1 VRLRSQTD
9 PPLYPHEKEL
19 GYLKVELLRI
29 CVSLVSDRLLNRPSE
44 LAPMRLPAIVCLTFF
59 LSTFVWGQ
67 PFKNLDDGH
76 RFRSL
81 VGHSAGVN
89 HTGFKSLNDGGALFS
104 FGNRI
109 PTELYRTNQILLNG
123 SGISLSDVNGDGQ
136 ADIFATSISGAN
148 ALLLN
153 KGDWKF
159 DDVTQSAGV
168 GLDSV
173 YSSGS
178 VLADLDGD
186 QDVDL
191 LVSSLKSGTFL
202 FNNDGHG
209 VFTDITSQLGIQ
221 TGVGGMSIT
230 VGDYD
235 LDGLLDFY
243 VTNYRAA
250 ALMDVP
256 NARMNLGVKG
266 GKKIITDFN
275 GRSVSEP
282 DLVNRF
288 YVDERGGIGEYGE
301 QDSLFRNLGNLR
313 FERVSFTA
321 GSFLDAEGSPLT
333 QAPFDWGL
341 AAAFRDFNQDG
352 LPDLY
357 VCNDFDTPD
366 RIWINQ
372 GDGRFRALRSDGL
385 RQSSWFSMGID
396 FADVNRDGW
405 DDFLTLDMLG
415 SSHHARMTQL
425 GDISPAQH
433 LIKNPAARPQFLKTC
448 LFMNQGDGGYS
459 EVGQFAGLSATDWA
473 WCPAFLDVDLDGW
486 EDLLVTNGNERDG
499 RNLDVAAVLKQLRAQ
514 NRMSDD
520 RIFTERMRFPRLPTA
535 NQAYRNNRNGTFT
548 ELGETWGFAHHG
560 VSHGL
565 AFADL
570 DNDGDLDA
578 VVNHLNEPLGVY
590 RNETSRPR
598 VAVRLKG
605 RAPNTAG
612 VGARI
617 VFRVGDHVQA
627 QEIMAGGRYLSSDE
641 PMRVFGIPEKS
652 GNQSLEVH
660 WPRGGTSHV
669 SGVLPNRLYELAEPE
684 VDGVHGKKSR
694 GVISEERG
702 WFEDVSH
709 LVEFVHGRQ
718 DFDDLSRQ
726 PMLLRRY
733 GDLGPG
739 VAWYDIDSDGF
750 DDLLVGSGRGGKLGI
765 FRNNE
770 GEAFA
775 VYDRPPF
782 DRPVSRDTTSILGVT
797 LRSRDPAVLIGLS
810 NYEDGLA
817 LGTTVVQNRFRSKVP
832 VVVRGGDASSVGPMA
847 LSDWDQDG
855 DLDLFVGGRFLV
867 GRIPESPRSSLF
879 LNNSGQFKRMEQDNE
894 SIAGI
899 GMVSGAIFTDVD
911 GDSDPD
917 LVCALEW
924 GSIQLFLNEKGQFRR
939 ATDEW
944 GLSDYRGFWN
954 GVHAGDFNADGKM
967 DLVASNWGLN
977 SPYQRYAKR
986 PLELFSGDF
995 DGNGQIDMLV
1005 GAFDSQL
1012 EQAVPI
1018 RQLGT
1023 LAAGL
1028 PAMNQLF
1035 TSHQSFAES
1044 STAEILKGLKA
1055 KATSLSA
1062 NWLQSTVFMNRG
1074 TKFDAKPLPAKAQ
1087 WSPAFGV
1094 SVADFDGDGHE
1105 DLFLAQ
1111 NYFGIRGDVSR
1122 YDAGQ
1127 GLVLRGLGDGHFEE
1141 LGSVESGIRIIGEQ
1155 RGAAVA
1161 DFDHDGRVDLAV
1173 GQNGLPLK
1181 LYRNQAAKPGLRV
1194 TLVGGG
1200 DNPTAV
1206 GAGLWLSGD
1215 GIRGPLREIRA
1226 GAGYLSQDAPTQVL
1240 TIAEGL
1246 PQELNVVWPDGKR
1259 AGYAIEAGDTELT
1272 IRYDGAIKRKSE

>member
-1 VRLRSQTD
+1 VKRICRFHT
-9 PPLYPHEKEL
+9 HEKPPS
-19 GYLKVELLRI
+19 YLEIELLRI
-29 CVSLVSDRLLNRPSE
+29 CVSLVAYQLLNWPRESI
-44 LAPMRLPAIVCLTFF
+44 PMRLPAIVCLSFA
-59 LSTFVWGQ
+59 LSTIASGQ
-67 PFKNLDDGH
+67 PFQSIEDGH
-76 RFRSL
+76 RFRPL
-81 VGHSAGVN
+81 EVLPAG
-89 HTGFKSLNDGGALFS
+89 TSQAGFTSLNDGGALFS

-136 ADIFATSISGAN
+136 PDIFATSIGGAN
-148 ALLLN
+148 TLLLN
-153 KGDWKF
+153 KGDWEF

-168 GLDSV
+168 GLDSI
-173 YSSGS
+173 YSTGS

-191 LVSSLKSGTFL
+191 LVSTLRNGTFL
-202 FNNDGHG
+202 FSNDGHG
-209 VFTDITSQLGIQ
+209 VFMDITSESGIK

-243 VTNYRAA
+243 VTSYRAS

-266 GKKIITDFN
+266 GKKVITDFN

-288 YVDERGGIGEYGE
+288 YIDERGGIGEYGE
-301 QDSLFRNLGNLR
+301 QDSLFRNLGDFR
-313 FERVSFTA
+313 FERVSFTGGA
-321 GSFLDAEGSPLT
+321 FLDTEGNPLT

-341 AAAFRDFNQDG
+341 AAAFRDINQDG

-366 RIWINQ
+366 RVWINQ
-372 GDGRFRALRSDGL
+372 GNGRFRSLRSDGL
-385 RQSSWFSMGID
+385 RQTSWFSMGVD

-415 SSHHARMTQL
+415 SSHRARMTQL
-425 GDISPAQH
+425 GDIAPAQN

-459 EVGQFAGLSATDWA
+459 EVSQFAGLSATDWA

-514 NRMSDD
+514 KVMSDD

-535 NQAYRNNRNGTFT
+535 NQAYRNNRDGTFT
-548 ELGETWGFAHHG
+548 ELGESWGFAHLG

-578 VVNHLNEPLGVY
+578 VVNHLNEPLGIY

-617 VFRVGDHVQA
+617 VFKVGDHVQA

-641 PMRVFGIPEKS
+641 PLRVFGIPEMG
-652 GNQSLEVH
+652 GNQSLEVR
-660 WPRGGTSHV
+660 WPRGGRSHV
-669 SGVLPNRLYELAEPE
+669 ADVLPNRLYELVEPE
-684 VDGVHGKKSR
+684 WGQLQDTDPQL
-694 GVISEERG
+694 ETQDTTA
-702 WFEDVSH
+702 WFEDISN
-709 LVEFVHGRQ
+709 LVDFVHARQ
-718 DFDDLSRQ
+718 DFDDFSRQ
-726 PMLLRRY
+726 PLLLRRY

-739 VAWYDIDSDGF
+739 VGWYDIDSDGF
-750 DDLLVGSGRGGKLGI
+750 DDLLVGSGRGGKVGI
-765 FRNNE
+765 FRNN
-770 GEAFA
+770 GGDAFA

-797 LRSRDPAVLIGLS
+797 LKSKNPAVLIGLS

-817 LGTTVVQNRFRSKVP
+817 LGTTVRQYRFRSKVP
-832 VVVRGGDASSVGPMA
+832 VEVRGGDGSSVGPMA

-867 GRIPESPRSSLF
+867 GRIPESPSSSLF
-879 LNNSGQFKRMEQDNE
+879 LNVAGQFKKMEQGNE
-894 SIAGI
+894 AIEGI
-899 GMVSGAIFTDVD
+899 GMVSGAIFTDLD

-924 GSIQLFLNEKGQFRR
+924 GSLEVFLNEKGQFRR
-939 ATDEW
+939 GTDEW
-944 GLSDYRGFWN
+944 GLSGYRGFWN

-977 SPYQRYAKR
+977 SPYQRYAER

-995 DGNGQIDMLV
+995 DGNGQIDMIV
-1005 GAFDSQL
+1005 GAFDSQM
-1012 EQAVPI
+1012 EKAVPI

-1028 PAMNQLF
+1028 PGLNQLF
-1035 TSHQSFAES
+1035 TSHQSFAETT
-1044 STAEILKGLKA
+1044 TAELLNGLKA
-1055 KATSLSA
+1055 KATSLSV
-1062 NWLQSTVFMNRG
+1062 NWLQSTVFMNQG
-1074 TKFDAKPLPAKAQ
+1074 NKFVAKPLPAKAQ

-1094 SVADFDGDGHE
+1094 TVADFDGDGNE

-1127 GLVLRGLGDGHFEE
+1127 GLVLKGMGDGTFADIS
-1141 LGSVESGIRIIGEQ
+1141 SVESGIRIRGEQ
-1155 RGAAVA
+1155 RGAAIA
-1161 DFDHDGRVDLAV
+1161 DLDHDGRVDLAV
-1173 GQNGLPLK
+1173 GQNGMPIK
-1181 LYRNQAAKPGLRV
+1181 LFRNRTAKPGIRV
-1194 TLVGGG
+1194 TLTGEGE
-1200 DNPTAV
+1200 NTPAV
-1206 GAGLWLSGD
+1206 GAKMWLSSED
-1215 GIRGPLREIRA
+1215 ARGPSREIRV
-1226 GAGYLSQDAPTQVL
+1226 GAGYLSQDAAMQVL
-1240 TIAEGL
+1240 TFSGVAT
-1246 PQELNVVWPDGKR
+1246 QLNIIWPDGKQVTHS
-1259 AGYAIEAGDTELT
+1259 IEADDRALSV
-1272 IRYDGAIKRKSE
+1272 RYDGTMERAKQ